1 MKKALSARNALHAR
15 DALAKALYARLFD
28 FICKT
33 INGSIDRG
41 GDFYIG
47 ILDIAG
53 FEYFEDNSFEQFCIN
68 YCNEKLQ
75 QFFNSRTL
83 KDEMALYQKEG
94 LNVKSVKYID
104 NQVKGE
110 NILLVRSGVGAG
122 LKKSVPGYTRLHK
135 NVTKVGSRLRLVTQK
150 GNRGRFP
157 VMLGYAKT

>member
-1 MKKALSARNALHAR
+1 MNFNENFSFISISELSGEAKLVKKALSARNALHAR

-110 NILLVRSGVGAG
+110 TILLFR
-122 LKKSVPGYTRLHK
+122 
-135 NVTKVGSRLRLVTQK
+135 
-150 GNRGRFP
+150 
-157 VMLGYAKT
+157 

>member
-15 DALAKALYARLFD
+15 DALAKGGGVFFIIFFKKGLKKLAQIITQITALYARLFD
-28 FICKT
+28 YVCKT
-33 INGSIDRG
+33 INGSIPRG
-41 GDFYIG
+41 GAFYIG

-104 NQVKGE
+104 NQV
-110 NILLVRSGVGAG
+110 
-122 LKKSVPGYTRLHK
+122 
-135 NVTKVGSRLRLVTQK
+135 
-150 GNRGRFP
+150 
-157 VMLGYAKT
+157 